1 MTAIRPEVAATCH
14 GVLIEHHPDPMKP
27 RSQYLDLLRL
37 AATEDPTDD
46 RSSHYLGREYFYN
59 AMYQQAIDELLR
71 HLALPKAIWE
81 SERAASMRYVGK
93 CYEGL
98 GNPQAAQEWYV
109 RAVLEEASRETLIE
123 AARFSLTRQAFYA
136 TVAYCQQALTLPVVG
151 GGYMEERYARAE
163 GPYDLMAVALWH
175 IAASDPQRDQA
186 LTYAR
191 QALSY
196 NPSDPRLIK
205 NLHMM
210 QSGL

>member
-1 MTAIRPEVAATCH
+1 
-14 GVLIEHHPDPMKP
+14 
-27 RSQYLDLLRL
+27 LDLLRL
-37 AATEDPTDD
+37 ATTEDPTDD
-46 RSSHYLGREYFYN
+46 RSAHYLGREYFYN
-59 AMYQQAIDELLR
+59 AMYQQAIDELHR
-71 HLALPKAIWE
+71 HLSLPKAIWK
-81 SERAASMRYVGK
+81 SERAASMRYIGK
-93 CYEGL
+93 CHEGL
-98 GNPQAAQEWYV
+98 GNLQAAQEWYV

-191 QALSY
+191 QALSC